1 MFTIRSGARAGLGFL
16 SETSHLPCCQ
26 RGQELRFPR
35 IEDRSAEAGYAK
47 ASLIACGLV
56 LWVNAPRTATR
67 PALIVSGVGS
77 RTVARS
83 GFLAVPGIDDR
94 RRIACLSSLSL
105 SLLLPSLP
113 YFFLSVPHHTAS
125 EGEPLRII
133 RSSRSDRTLLTRKS
147 TFAAAAA
154 PPQVKIRLPLIS
166 SPVNECRNIY
176 IYIYVC
182 VCVDGWNS
190 GRSCLIV
197 NCVNECRF
205 VLLIYI

>member
-16 SETSHLPCCQ
+16 SETSHLPCQ

-94 RRIACLSSLSL
+94 RRIACLSSSPLLSL
-105 SLLLPSLP
+105 SLSFPP
-113 YFFLSVPHHTAS
+113 VFFPLCPPPRYLGRRAAS
-125 EGEPLRII
+125 YNTILEIGSNSAHAEIDLCR
-133 RSSRSDRTLLTRKS
+133 RRRRHR
-147 TFAAAAA
+147 
-154 PPQVKIRLPLIS
+154 PPEVKIRLPLIS

-176 IYIYVC
+176 TCVRVC
-182 VCVDGWNS
+182 VYAM
-190 GRSCLIV
+190 
-197 NCVNECRF
+197 E
-205 VLLIYI
+205 

>member
-77 RTVARS
+77 RTVAQ
-83 GFLAVPGIDDR
+83 GFSRFPGSMTVGGSP
-94 RRIACLSSLSL
+94 ASPLSL
-105 SLLLPSLP
+105 SLFFFLPS
-113 YFFLSVPHHTAS
+113 
-125 EGEPLRII
+125 RI
-133 RSSRSDRTLLTRKS
+133 
-147 TFAAAAA
+147 F
-154 PPQVKIRLPLIS
+154 S
-166 SPVNECRNIY
+166 SPSPTTPPRKE
-176 IYIYVC
+176 
-182 VCVDGWNS
+182 S
-190 GRSCLIV
+190 
-197 NCVNECRF
+197 RF
-205 VLLIYI
+205 V

>member
-16 SETSHLPCCQ
+16 SETSHLPCQ

-94 RRIACLSSLSL
+94 RRIACLSSSPLSL
-105 SLLLPSLP
+105 SLSPSLP
-113 YFFLSVPHHTAS
+113 YFFLSVPHHAIS

-154 PPQVKIRLPLIS
+154 ATAPLK
-166 SPVNECRNIY
+166 
-176 IYIYVC
+176 
-182 VCVDGWNS
+182 
-190 GRSCLIV
+190 
-197 NCVNECRF
+197 
-205 VLLIYI
+205 

>member
-105 SLLLPSLP
+105 SLSSSFPP
-113 YFFLSVPHHTAS
+113 VFF
-125 EGEPLRII
+125 PLRPPPHRLGRRAASYNTILEI
-133 RSSRSDRTLLTRKS
+133 GSNSAHAEIDLCRRRRPPSSKNTPSNN
-147 TFAAAAA
+147 FF
-154 PPQVKIRLPLIS
+154 
-166 SPVNECRNIY
+166 
-176 IYIYVC
+176 
-182 VCVDGWNS
+182 
-190 GRSCLIV
+190 SC
-197 NCVNECRF
+197 
-205 VLLIYI
+205 